1 MRALLRRFTY
11 RWETPSSESTLPF
24 GILVLKRQI
33 IYQKVRLQLPL
44 TKALSN
50 KELVLLV
57 EFSLQ
62 VLSLNILLFG
72 TCGWSGLFLLAFPS
86 YSALLLSVS

>member
-1 MRALLRRFTY
+1 MRALIRKITY

-33 IYQKVRLQLPL
+33 IYHMVRLNLLL

-57 EFSLQ
+57 DFSLQ
-62 VLSLNILLFG
+62 VLSLNTLLFG
-72 TCGWSGLFLLAFPS
+72 TGGWSGLFLLAFPS
-86 YSALLLSVS
+86 YSALLLFSF